1 MKRTPTS
8 YLKSLGGKRP
18 MVGIHQLTIPEEFLH
33 LVITDFIFVFNI
45 LDEQNSVFF
54 CVYIY
59 KFLSKKEDG

>member
-54 CVYIY
+54 CVY
-59 KFLSKKEDG
+59 L